1 MATETAESTEQ
12 AAGGRLLDRRR
23 VERLLRA
30 GLYGFS
36 ALMMLFLWVPL
47 LIIVALS
54 VAESPNLLP
63 FEGFTTEHYLRLPGQ
78 RSLRGSVAI
87 SLFVATVSAAVAT
100 AIGVLA
106 SFALTRY
113 RFRFRE
119 IYRTFGIVPMIIP
132 GIILGVGLRFYFRL
146 LADVQLGFLPT
157 VLTHSLYGIPFVL
170 LIVTARLYTFDEAL
184 EEAAR
189 DLGADPITTFR
200 DVTLPVIA
208 PAVGAGFMF
217 AWIRSFEDYI
227 RVLFVSGNNLAPSF
241 IRDSAVAPRFLR
253 TDVAPLTQW
262 MFGRITKAQAENLLL
277 LNAVSTLIVLAIA
290 IALAIAMNV
299 GNVTGYVAGTR
310 EGTDDET

>member
-63 FEGFTTEHYLRLPGQ
+63 FEGFTPEHYLRLPGEPK
-78 RSLRGSVAI
+78 LKGSVTI

-106 SFALTRY
+106 SFALTRF

-146 LADVQLGFLPT
+146 MADIQLGFLTT

-227 RVLFVSGNNLAPSF
+227 RALFVSG
-241 IRDSAVAPRFLR
+241 VG
-253 TDVAPLTQW
+253 VEPLTQW
-262 MFGRITKAQAENLLL
+262 MFGKITKASAENLLT

-299 GNVTGYVAGTR
+299 GNVSGYVAGTP
-310 EGTDDET
+310 DDDAEE

>member
-1 MATETAESTEQ
+1 MATETGESAGQTV
-12 AAGGRLLDRRR
+12 GGRFLDQRR
-23 VERLLRA
+23 VERLLQV
-30 GLYGFS
+30 GLYGFA

-47 LIIVALS
+47 LVIVVLS
-54 VAESPNLLP
+54 AAESPNLFP
-63 FEGFTTEHYLRLPGQ
+63 FERFRLEHYLGLLGEPGLQ
-78 RSLRGSVAI
+78 GSVAI

-113 RFRFRE
+113 RFQFRE
-119 IYRTFGIVPMIIP
+119 IYRTFGIIPMIIP
-132 GIILGVGLRFYFRL
+132 GIILGVGLQFYFRL
-146 LADVQLGFLPT
+146 VADIRLGFLAT

-200 DVTLPVIA
+200 DVTLPVVA

-227 RVLFVSGNNLAPSF
+227 RTLFVSGNNLAPSF

-253 TDVAPLTQW
+253 TDVDPLTQ
-262 MFGRITKAQAENLLL
+262 
-277 LNAVSTLIVLAIA
+277 
-290 IALAIAMNV
+290 
-299 GNVTGYVAGTR
+299 
-310 EGTDDET
+310 

>member
-23 VERLLRA
+23 VERLLQV
-30 GLYGFS
+30 GLYGFA

-47 LIIVALS
+47 LVIVVLS

-63 FEGFTTEHYLRLPGQ
+63 FEGFTLEHYLGLPGEPGLQ
-78 RSLRGSVAI
+78 GSVAI

-113 RFRFRE
+113 RFQFRE
-119 IYRTFGIVPMIIP
+119 IYRTFGIIPMIIP

-146 LADVQLGFLPT
+146 MADVQLGFLTT

-227 RVLFVSGNNLAPSF
+227 RALFVSG
-241 IRDSAVAPRFLR
+241 VG
-253 TDVAPLTQW
+253 VEPLTQW
-262 MFGRITKAQAENLLL
+262 MFGKITKASAENLLT

-290 IALAIAMNV
+290 VALAVAMNL
-299 GNVTGYVAGTR
+299 GNVTGYVAGAR
-310 EGTDDET
+310 EDTDDEK